1 MLLNESN
8 ILKSLKAKGYASII
22 GFSDETMT
30 QVILSDNCFILMVNI
45 NEFKP
50 DGRLMGL
57 IDKAKAT
64 ILLENSISYMYNVQ
78 SQKVS
83 EITVKS
89 VTEIF
94 NSMAS
99 LPIEASEPVPFS
111 VTVYDGGDTF
121 DETLIKTHDH
131 EYVAFDTRLI
141 DLMKSRVLL
150 KDGHLVKKTNKWARG
165 ERRTYALVVD
175 NDVYRFLCLP
185 LRTPHR
191 AVLPYLQK

>member
-8 ILKSLKAKGYASII
+8 ILKSLKAKGII

-30 QVILSDNCFILMVNI
+30 QVILSDSTFILMVNI

-64 ILLENSISYMYNVQ
+64 ILSENSIGFMYNVQ
-78 SQKVS
+78 GQGMT
-83 EITVKS
+83 ERTVKS

-94 NSMAS
+94 DSMAS

-111 VTVYDGGDTF
+111 VTVYDGRDTD

-150 KDGHLVKKTNKWARG
+150 KDGHLVKKTHKWARG
-165 ERRTYALVVD
+165 ERNTYSLVVD
-175 NDVYRFLCLP
+175 NDEYRFLCLP

-191 AVLPYLQK
+191 AVLQYLNN

>member
-8 ILKSLKAKGYASII
+8 ILKSLKAKGNMSVI

-30 QVILSDNCFILMVNI
+30 QVILSDSTFILMVNI

-64 ILLENSISYMYNVQ
+64 ILSENSIGFMYNVQ
-78 SQKVS
+78 GQGLR
-83 EITVKS
+83 TVKS

-94 NSMAS
+94 DSMAS

-111 VTVYDGGDTF
+111 VTVYDGGDTD

-141 DLMKSRVLL
+141 DLMKSKVLL
-150 KDGHLVKKTNKWARG
+150 KDGHLVKKTHKWARG
-165 ERRTYALVVD
+165 ERNTYSLVVD
-175 NDVYRFLCLP
+175 NDSYRFMCLS

-191 AVLPYLQK
+191 AVLQYLTN

>member
-8 ILKSLKAKGYASII
+8 ILKSLKAKGNASVI
-22 GFSDETMT
+22 GFSDESMT
-30 QVILSDNCFILMVNI
+30 QVILSDNYYILMANI

-50 DGRLMGL
+50 DGRLRGL
-57 IDKAKAT
+57 IDNAKAT
-64 ILLENSISYMYNVQ
+64 ILLEGRIDYVYNVQ
-78 SQKVS
+78 SHELS
-83 EITVKS
+83 ERTVKS
-89 VTEIF
+89 IIEIF

-121 DETLIKTHDH
+121 AETLIKTHEH
-131 EYVAFDTRLI
+131 EYVAFNTKLI
-141 DLMKSRVLL
+141 DLMKDRVLL
-150 KDGHLVKKTNKWARG
+150 KDGHLVKKTTTWARG
-165 ERRTYALVVD
+165 KRNTYALVVD
-175 NDVYRFLCLP
+175 NDTYKFLCLP

>member
-8 ILKSLKAKGYASII
+8 ILKSLKAKGNASSI

-30 QVILSDNCFILMVNI
+30 QVILSDKYFILMVNI
-45 NEFKP
+45 NELKP

-57 IDKAKAT
+57 INKAKAT
-64 ILLENSISYMYNVQ
+64 ILLEGRIDYMYDVQ
-78 SQKVS
+78 SQKLS
-83 EITVKS
+83 ERTVKS
-89 VTEIF
+89 VTEVF

-111 VTVYDGGDTF
+111 VTVYDGGDTV
-121 DETLIKTHDH
+121 DETLIITRNF

-150 KDGHLVKKTNKWARG
+150 KDGHLVKNTTTWARG
-165 ERRTYALVVD
+165 ERITYPLVVD
-175 NDVYRFLCLP
+175 NDKYKFLCLP
-185 LRTPHR
+185 FLTPHR
-191 AVLPYLQK
+191 AVLPYLNN

>member
-8 ILKSLKAKGYASII
+8 ILKSLKAKGYTSII

-30 QVILSDNCFILMVNI
+30 QVILSDRCFILMVNI

-50 DGRLMGL
+50 GGRLMGL
-57 IDKAKAT
+57 LDQAKET
-64 ILLENSISYMYNVQ
+64 ILLEGRIDYMYSVQ
-78 SQKVS
+78 SQKLS

-99 LPIEASEPVPFS
+99 LPIEDSEPVPFS
-111 VTVYDGGDTF
+111 VTVYDGGDTV
-121 DETLIKTHDH
+121 DETLIKTHEH
-131 EYVAFDTRLI
+131 EYVAFNTRLI

-150 KDGHLVKKTNKWARG
+150 KDGHLVKKTNKG
-165 ERRTYALVVD
+165 TQEENITYALVVD
-175 NDVYRFLCLP
+175 NDEYRFLCLP
-185 LRTPHR
+185 LHAPHR
-191 AVLPYLQK
+191 AVLTYLQ